1 MCISSSIPKLRIK
14 WPTSDVPTSLP
25 HPPYLKDYRIV
36 SVGAGMGGN
45 VLVIFKPGKVGPI
58 AHGKHLGEKAI
69 EGAKANPTLNSLSI
83 KDNGVTHLVAKFAT
97 PFLAGHPGRDFVTSV
112 FKNLMMF
119 LFHRDYLLLYSKSV
133 MDKNYLF

>member
-14 WPTSDVPTSLP
+14 WQTSDVPTSLP

-45 VLVIFKPGKVGPI
+45 ILVIF
-58 AHGKHLGEKAI
+58 
-69 EGAKANPTLNSLSI
+69 KANPTLNSLSI